1 MTDSERKEQKAERVE
16 QAAEWLRAGER
27 SGTVAKR
34 LRERYEVSART
45 AERDISAALEDL
57 AREES
62 IDRDIVRQKLK
73 VDLDWASSEAAKLI
87 EASDT
92 SARDRLR
99 AIEVWANMIEKRAR
113 LCGFLRFQPEEGA
126 PEELLRA
133 ATVVALERTAARFSP
148 DERQRIVE
156 SMQGASEPINAGDHG
171 ARGSAAVIG
180 EQRPRS
186 R

>member
-1 MTDSERKEQKAERVE
+1 MIISARPTADGPMTDSERKQQKTERVE

-34 LRERYEVSART
+34 LREQYEVSART

-57 AREES
+57 AREET

-99 AIEVWANMIEKRAR
+99 AIQVWADLIEKRAR
-113 LCGFLRFQPEEGA
+113 LCGFLKFQPEEGA

-148 DERQRIVE
+148 EERLRVIQ
-156 SMQGASEPINAGDHG
+156 SMQDAGAE
-171 ARGSAAVIG
+171 
-180 EQRPRS
+180 PRS
-186 R
+186 